1 MGLFARPVVS
11 YAVLLGVICYLLFV
25 IFIPIFAG
33 AASVIPC
40 TGTEVSLPAG
50 ETRSADA
57 PANRRCTF
65 ADYVTL
71 GNNIINFLLFKFA
84 APFATLLFMWAGFLF
99 MFKSSSAGD
108 ISKAKG
114 IFWNV
119 TIGFVVALAAVL
131 IIKVILAGLMVGA
144 SYSSSVLR

>member
-1 MGLFARPVVS
+1 MIKLQSTKGKVFIGLF
-11 YAVLLGVICYLLFV
+11 VIGYLLFV
-25 IFIPIFAG
+25 AFTPILAG

-40 TGTEVSLPAG
+40 TGSDVGPPQG

-57 PANRRCTF
+57 PPVKKCTF

-71 GNNIINFLLFKFA
+71 GNNIINFLLFRFA

-99 MFKSSSAGD
+99 MFKSSSAGEVT
-108 ISKAKG
+108 KAKG

-119 TIGFVVALAAVL
+119 VIGFVVALAAVL